1 MQNFYVKDIIEA
13 TGGKLLCGN
22 ADTPVNMISTNSK
35 EIGEGCLFVPV
46 IGERGDAHRFIEDAV
61 AAGAVA
67 VLTSEHD
74 SLDLNAACIK
84 VDNTIK
90 AMQEKATAYKRR
102 MTITKKVNTS
112 SESKTTTKEM
122 EERELTAA

>member
-46 IGERGDAHRFIEDAV
+46 IGERVDAHRFIEDAV

-90 AMQEKATAYKRR
+90 AMQEIGSAYGRR
-102 MTITKKVNTS
+102 MNIPKIGITGSVG
-112 SESKTTTKEM
+112 KTTTKEM
-122 EERELTAA
+122 VA

>member
-46 IGERGDAHRFIEDAV
+46 IG
-61 AAGAVA
+61 
-67 VLTSEHD
+67 
-74 SLDLNAACIK
+74 
-84 VDNTIK
+84 
-90 AMQEKATAYKRR
+90 
-102 MTITKKVNTS
+102 
-112 SESKTTTKEM
+112 
-122 EERELTAA
+122 